1 MQSIIIKTF
10 TATATIGLYKGYSN
24 ELISLIDFKKA
35 LCNVQEQIK
44 KEFNVPFSI
53 KLSLCEIVFLGQK
66 EPSVT
71 LDFIQYPKF
80 RTDEV
85 LLKKAIIQL
94 VELLMADLDQN
105 RTVIVFQ
112 EETICLEKSE
122 EIDPKIQLY
131 EIN

>member
-1 MQSIIIKTF
+1 MKSIITKTF
-10 TATATIGLYKGYSN
+10 TAQATIGMYKGYTN
-24 ELISLIDFKKA
+24 ELLSLIDFKKA
-35 LCNVQEQIK
+35 LYKAQEQIK
-44 KEFNVPFSI
+44 KEFDVVLST
-53 KLSLCEIVFLGQK
+53 KVSLCEIVFLGQE

-80 RTDEV
+80 PTEEV

-122 EIDPKIQLY
+122 EIDPKIQL
-131 EIN
+131 

>member
-1 MQSIIIKTF
+1 MKSIIAKTF

-44 KEFNVPFSI
+44 KEFDVPFSI
-53 KLSLCEIVFLGQK
+53 KLSLCEIVFLGQE

-80 RTDEV
+80 PTDEV
-85 LLKKAIIQL
+85 LLIKAIIQS
-94 VELLMADLDQN
+94 VRLLMESLDQN

-122 EIDPKIQLY
+122 GIDPKIKL
-131 EIN
+131 

>member
-1 MQSIIIKTF
+1 MESIIVKTF
-10 TATATIGLYKGYSN
+10 TAQATIGLYKGYSN

-80 RTDEV
+80 STEEV

-112 EETICLEKSE
+112 EETICLEKSKG
-122 EIDPKIQLY
+122 IDPEIKI
-131 EIN
+131 